1 MRIVVEQEA
10 IYELKNK
17 LLEYVENIKNE
28 FTSVEKLI
36 DGINW
41 EGLAH
46 TAYIT
51 KYEEILED
59 EKSQITK
66 LESLINFLD
75 DVLLNYDMALDN
87 IKGTYK
93 NVGNTVNTYVSRN
106 SYQNKQNITQNNKMM
121 TKEEIEKLNREM
133 SEKYTRLAREGKL

>member
-1 MRIVVEQEA
+1 M
-10 IYELKNK
+10 
-17 LLEYVENIKNE
+17 
-28 FTSVEKLI
+28 
-36 DGINW
+36 
-41 EGLAH
+41 AH